1 MSQKLA
7 ILSISL
13 ITVMAGATISPALG
27 SISEAFPEANETS
40 IKLIN
45 TLHALFI
52 IPFTFISSRLTKRV
66 SKKSVLAAGLILY
79 VIGGLGGAFAPT
91 LWLLLV
97 SRAVLGI
104 AVGLIMPIS
113 TSLIPDFYEG
123 KEKTVMMGRV
133 SASNQ
138 LGGIISIVLA
148 GILAGI
154 LWRLTFAVYGLALLV
169 LVLVLLFL
177 PKQKPEAVS
186 ASDGS
191 SSRGVEKPIFA
202 LAGGMFIVFLFFY
215 SIPTNMAIFLQE
227 NNIASASLAG
237 VMIASLNAGGF
248 AAGSMLGSITSRL
261 GRWTVPLQLAVTGIG
276 FVLIAFGGQ
285 AVLITLGIILIG
297 IGLGTV
303 IPLIFDRVTK
313 VSSAVQ
319 MSLAMA
325 VVQSFMY
332 FGQFM
337 SPLVLDFVGRL
348 AGGSIG
354 TNQFIYAFSG
364 ITALVVAALVF
375 LFKAFGKRKASE
387 EEQ

>member
-27 SISEAFPEANETS
+27 SISEAFPDANETS

-66 SKKSVLAAGLILY
+66 SKKSVLTAGLILY
-79 VIGGLGGAFAPT
+79 VIGGLGGAVAST

-154 LWRLTFAVYGLALLV
+154 LWRLTFVVYGLALLV
-169 LVLVLLFL
+169 LVLVFLFL
-177 PKQKPEAVS
+177 PKQKPEAASVS
-186 ASDGS
+186 EDSA
-191 SSRGVEKPIFA
+191 SRGVEKSIFA

-227 NNIASASLAG
+227 SNIASASLAG
-237 VMIASLNAGGF
+237 VMIASLNVGGF
-248 AAGSMLGSITSRL
+248 AAGSMLGSITDRL
-261 GRWTVPLQLAVTGIG
+261 GRWTVPLQLAVTGFG

-285 AVLITLGIILIG
+285 AVLITIGIILIG
-297 IGLGTV
+297 IGLGTI

-313 VSSAVQ
+313 VSSAAQ
-319 MSLAMA
+319 MSLAIA

-332 FGQFM
+332 FGQFT
-337 SPLVLDFVGRL
+337 SPLVLDVVGRL

-354 TNQFIYAFSG
+354 TNQFIYTFSG
-364 ITALVVAALVF
+364 ITALVVAVMVF
-375 LFKAFGKRKASE
+375 LFIAFGKRKAQE
-387 EEQ
+387 EE

>member
-148 GILAGI
+148 GIL
-154 LWRLTFAVYGLALLV
+154 RVFYG
-169 LVLVLLFL
+169 
-177 PKQKPEAVS
+177 
-186 ASDGS
+186 G
-191 SSRGVEKPIFA
+191 
-202 LAGGMFIVFLFFY
+202 
-215 SIPTNMAIFLQE
+215 
-227 NNIASASLAG
+227 
-237 VMIASLNAGGF
+237 
-248 AAGSMLGSITSRL
+248 
-261 GRWTVPLQLAVTGIG
+261 
-276 FVLIAFGGQ
+276 
-285 AVLITLGIILIG
+285 
-297 IGLGTV
+297 
-303 IPLIFDRVTK
+303 
-313 VSSAVQ
+313 
-319 MSLAMA
+319 
-325 VVQSFMY
+325 
-332 FGQFM
+332 
-337 SPLVLDFVGRL
+337 
-348 AGGSIG
+348 
-354 TNQFIYAFSG
+354 
-364 ITALVVAALVF
+364 
-375 LFKAFGKRKASE
+375 
-387 EEQ
+387 